1 MKLNTQ
7 GRNSKSLGK
16 TSPTWQSSSP
26 KTTPRLVHERPG
38 RKTQYGLGEGFE
50 SEHSEACALMEEL
63 SRVVFDDVPVIDVEK
78 ADIHDRWKPF
88 IKYGYGSGR
97 TSMRRTLEPTSE
109 LVAGLLRNTHN
120 GEKIV
125 NSRGQTLLYLAYL
138 SNNTTTVD
146 ILRTLFRSDIT
157 MLNTDGSTVLHAVA
171 WSYKLTYSEKQ
182 TAIASIIK
190 DNQFP
195 SDLLFHENAR
205 GETWMDNIQA
215 AQDRNGRS
223 H

>member
-1 MKLNTQ
+1 M
-7 GRNSKSLGK
+7 
-16 TSPTWQSSSP
+16 
-26 KTTPRLVHERPG
+26 
-38 RKTQYGLGEGFE
+38 
-50 SEHSEACALMEEL
+50 
-63 SRVVFDDVPVIDVEK
+63 DK

-97 TSMRRTLEPTSE
+97 TSMLRTLEPTSE

-157 MLNTDGSTVLHAVA
+157 MLNADGSTVLHAVA

-190 DNQFP
+190 DDQFP
-195 SDLLFHENAR
+195 NDLLFHENAR
-205 GETWMDNIQA
+205 GETWMDNLLA
-215 AQDRNGRS
+215 AQDRNGRI